1 MQWSFSLE
9 IDLSGLKVV
18 VTGGSRGIGR
28 AIALAFAAAGNA
40 VSICARSEAALRQ
53 TEAELQEI
61 GYPVHAAMCDLGD
74 ATSIA
79 PYIDAAAAA
88 LQGIDVLV
96 SNATGFENEGDAW
109 RNCLNVDLMAAVR
122 CAEAALPYLKESARA
137 SIINISSISGLAAS
151 VRAPAYAAAKAALI
165 QYTTSQALALAPAN
179 IRANGIAPGSVEFPG
194 GFWEECQTSD
204 PGLYGKVLRNI
215 PLGRLGRPEEIALVA
230 LFLAS
235 PMASWVTGQTIV
247 ADGGQILQR

>member
-1 MQWSFSLE
+1 MM

-28 AIALAFAAAGNA
+28 AIALGFAAAGGA

-53 TEAELQEI
+53 TETELHEI
-61 GYPVHAAMCDLGD
+61 GHPVHAAMCDLGD
-74 ATSIA
+74 ATAIPA
-79 PYIDAAAAA
+79 YIDAAAAV
-88 LQGIDVLV
+88 LGGIDVLV
-96 SNATGFENEGDAW
+96 SNATGFENSGDAW
-109 RNCLNVDLMAAVR
+109 QNCLNVDLMAAVR
-122 CAEAALPYLKESARA
+122 CADAALPYLNESDRA

-151 VRAPAYAAAKAALI
+151 VRTPAYAAAKAALI
-165 QYTTSQALALAPAN
+165 QYTTSQALALAPTG

-204 PGLYGKVLRNI
+204 PGLYGKVLSSI
-215 PLGRLGRPEEIALVA
+215 PLGRLGRPEEIAQVA

-235 PMASWVTGQTIV
+235 PMASWVTGHTIV

>member
-1 MQWSFSLE
+1 MI
-9 IDLSGLKVV
+9 IDLAGLKVV

-28 AIALAFAAAGNA
+28 AMALAFATAGSS
-40 VSICARSEAALRQ
+40 VSICARSETALRE
-53 TEAELQEI
+53 TEGTLRKV
-61 GYPVHAAMCDLGD
+61 GHPVHAAMCDLGD
-74 ATSIA
+74 QTAIT

-88 LQGIDVLV
+88 LGGIDVLI
-96 SNATGFENEGDAW
+96 SNATGFENNGDAW
-109 RNCLNVDLMAAVR
+109 HNCLRVDLMAAVR
-122 CAEAALPYLKESARA
+122 CADAALPYLRESNRA

-165 QYTTSQALALAPAN
+165 QYTTSQALTLAPAS

-204 PGLYGKVLRNI
+204 PALYGKVRESI
-215 PLGRLGRPEEIALVA
+215 PLGRLGRPEEIAQVA

-235 PMASWVTGQTIV
+235 PLASWITGHTIV